1 MILGKTVFISGA
13 AGGLGRVL
21 VRKFADMGYKV
32 IAVDIDSQGL
42 ERLKPTDKVM
52 IKTLDITDIEQVRS
66 YIAELALND
75 KGLDL
80 LVCLAG
86 IYDTFPVTEAGP
98 EHLKNILSVNV
109 FGTAFLVQGLLIPLI
124 RNKGRV
130 IVVSSESYKIQALF
144 QPYMIS
150 KAALEAYCTTARQE
164 LALKGVILSVIR
176 PGAIRTPLL
185 KWMEKPA
192 DVKNFPVYGHELEK
206 SRILSLRMIGKITT
220 PDKVARLILEASES
234 GRPKRIY
241 YINNNPLLH
250 LISFLP
256 GWLADRV
263 IINKFRINK
272 KG

>member
-1 MILGKTVFISGA
+1 MSVKTVFISGA
-13 AGGLGRVL
+13 AGGLGQVL
-21 VRKFADMGYKV
+21 VRKFADIGYKV
-32 IAVDIDSQGL
+32 IAVDIDAQRLDML
-42 ERLKPTDKVM
+42 EPTDKVVT
-52 IKTLDITDIEQVRS
+52 KTLDITDIEQVRN
-66 YIAELALND
+66 YIGELALND

-86 IYDTFPVTEAGP
+86 IYDTFPVTEASP
-98 EHLKNILSVNV
+98 ELLKKIISVNV

-124 RNKGRV
+124 RKKGRV
-130 IVVSSESYKIQALF
+130 IVASSESYKLQALF

-185 KWMEKPA
+185 KWMDKPA
-192 DVKNFPVYGHELEK
+192 DVKNFPVYAYELGK
-206 SRILSLRMIGKITT
+206 SRILSRRMIGKITT
-220 PDKVARLILEASES
+220 PEKVAQLILEASEA

-241 YINNNPLLH
+241 RINNSPLLH

-272 KG
+272 KD